1 MISVLTTSLF
11 LLTSCSTDNDPVITS
26 DYECCEEDFYIPETL
41 RVYRPDTV
49 YNQIKEQIKYTN
61 IYIQLGA
68 FVNKINAQEFAD
80 RTRTAISLNVKVRLF
95 DDGYYKVITDE
106 FTDIQTAR
114 IKLKEIKSSGFK
126 DAFIRDDNG
135 EIER

>member
-1 MISVLTTSLF
+1 MHLLKRNSNKIMRFSFLFLVSVLMSSLL

-26 DYECCEEDFYIPETL
+26 DYECCEEDFYVPETL
-41 RVYRPDTV
+41 RVLRPDTV

-80 RTRTAISLNVKVRLF
+80 RTRIAIGLDIKVRLF
-95 DDGYYKVITDE
+95 NDGY
-106 FTDIQTAR
+106 
-114 IKLKEIKSSGFK
+114 
-126 DAFIRDDNG
+126 
-135 EIER
+135 